1 MKFGGSSLA
10 SAAAIR
16 RVASIVHSQLHL
28 KPVVVVSA
36 FGDTTD
42 HLASILK
49 HSAAGESYLA
59 WKLIKE
65 LREYHFSVA
74 EDLLGALELEAV
86 DRALRENFRDLHV
99 RMSEVCDGER
109 TITPEEKDRTLSL
122 GEQLS
127 SLIVASALRE
137 LRVASCHMDARKL
150 IFTDNQFSNATPR
163 YYETYA
169 KIRWTIPIAA
179 SKSVVVLGGFIGAT
193 EQGLTTTLGRGGS
206 DFTATLVGAAI
217 NATEVQIWK
226 DVDGILTADPRRRN
240 DAWLV
245 KNLSYQEA
253 AELAQAGAQVLHPK
267 TIAPVA
273 RLRIPVSLRN
283 TFNPQADGTRIQLNP
298 PAVAA
303 KSIVCKTGVTLLEV
317 SSGSSGVCVDEC
329 LQELNSLP
337 HVREHC
343 VEVLG
348 KTESVL
354 YLALNTTLRQPDV
367 PFEMGACMET
377 HLRTEQTLLTL
388 VGAGIASDESLASR
402 IGVALAGFDAFIV
415 PRESSAI
422 SMRIAV
428 PERHLS
434 VCLAA
439 LHKLLFAAP
448 NPAIFAKPSLA
459 PAPGRK
465 PLHDALP
472 KDRASRIQKAL
483 AFLDTRSALPTS

>member
-16 RVASIVHSQLHL
+16 RVASIVQSQLHL

-49 HSAAGESYLA
+49 HSAAGESYPA

-86 DRALRENFRDLHV
+86 DQGLRESFRDLHV
-99 RMSEVCDGER
+99 RMAEVCDGER

-127 SLIVASALRE
+127 SLIVAAAFRE
-137 LRVASCHMDARKL
+137 LGVASCHMDARKL
-150 IFTDNQFSNATPR
+150 ILTDNQFSNATPR
-163 YYETYA
+163 YYETCA
-169 KIRWTIPIAA
+169 KIRWAIPIAA
-179 SKSVVVLGGFIGAT
+179 DKSVVVLGGFIGAN
-193 EQGLTTTLGRGGS
+193 EQGQTTTLGRGGS
-206 DFTATLVGAAI
+206 DFTATVVAAAI
-217 NATEVQIWK
+217 NASEVQIWK
-226 DVDGILTADPRRRN
+226 DVDGILTADPRRRS

-253 AELAQAGAQVLHPK
+253 AELAKAGAQVLHPK
-267 TIAPVA
+267 TIAPAA
-273 RLRIPVSLRN
+273 RLRIPVTLRN
-283 TFNPQADGTRIQLNP
+283 TFNPQAEGTRIQLNP

-317 SSGSSGVCVDEC
+317 SSGSSGVSVAEC
-329 LQELNSLP
+329 SQQLNSLP
-337 HVREHC
+337 L
-343 VEVLG
+343 EVLG
-348 KTESVL
+348 MTESVL
-354 YLALNTTLRQPDV
+354 YLALNNTLHQPEV

-377 HLRTEQTLLTL
+377 HLRTEQALLTL
-388 VGAGIASDESLASR
+388 VGAGIASDESLVNR
-402 IGVALAGFDAFIV
+402 IRIALADSDAFIL

-422 SMRIAV
+422 SLRIAV
-428 PERHLS
+428 PERHLT

-439 LHKLLFAAP
+439 LHKLLFATP

-459 PAPGRK
+459 PAPK
-465 PLHDALP
+465 PLHAATP

-483 AFLDTRSALPTS
+483 AMLPTSQRRAPATFPQS